1 MNDLEEKAMEV
12 VNELLQ
18 NEELPINRVK
28 SIHLNWETI
37 SGDYLP
43 VLHCEFYP
51 ERGVGEW
58 MTDFMKS

>member
-1 MNDLEEKAMEV
+1 MNNTESKAMDII
-12 VNELLQ
+12 NELLE
-18 NEELPINRVK
+18 NETVPMDRVK
-28 SIHLNWETI
+28 SIHLNWETV
-37 SGDYLP
+37 STDFFP